1 MAMSVAMEEW
11 DGLLE
16 PTKPSVLVVVV
27 VVVVVVS
34 IPRVLSMAVA
44 LVSIPRVLL

>member
-27 VVVVVVS
+27 S

>member
-1 MAMSVAMEEW
+1 
-11 DGLLE
+11 
-16 PTKPSVLVVVV
+16 VV